1 MPGES
6 RAAAPP
12 PVTGRSAEAPAATAL
27 LLLAR
32 SGRGAGAWG
41 KAAPTACRPA
51 PCRGTRRVASV
62 RRQLAVDPPAAG
74 GRSTAGGDP
83 AGHPAAARAPGRLAD
98 PTAGKYRYP
107 LSHGSTPRTAGYIQ
121 ASERLAGGLAGG
133 SAEDAQWIARQLS
146 LITAPVNPPMPAPAP
161 AAAASNVWFIR
172 EAIQRCWSLFRCRM
186 APRWR
191 PCGCWR
197 SIVSRYF
204 SSACGWSSRL
214 AMW

>member
-1 MPGES
+1 MGNSCAHSLPPCAMPGD
-6 RAAAPP
+6 
-12 PVTGRSAEAPAATAL
+12 TA
-27 LLLAR
+27 
-32 SGRGAGAWG
+32 SGICS
-41 KAAPTACRPA
+41 T
-51 PCRGTRRVASV
+51 
-62 RRQLAVDPPAAG
+62 QLAVDPPAAG
-74 GRSTAGGDP
+74 ARPTAGGDP
-83 AGHPAAARAPGRLAD
+83 AGHPAAARTPGRLAD

-107 LSHGSTPRTAGYIQ
+107 LSHGSTPRTAGYIR

-133 SAEDAQWIARQLS
+133 SAEDAQWVARQLS

-172 EAIQRCWSLFRCRM
+172 EAIRRCWSSFRCRM